1 MALDFFTYYR
11 MVEQIFI
18 YFIYRVYYF
27 QTFVLIPQTKSYGN
41 YVDPSLLLQ
50 INILNVSY

>member
-1 MALDFFTYYR
+1 MALDISYLIIG

-27 QTFVLIPQTKSYGN
+27 QTFVLIPQTKSYEIM
-41 YVDPSLLLQ
+41 LIQ
-50 INILNVSY
+50 IYFTN